1 MTQHLDVLPVRGG
14 RPMAQRN
21 RKRPLAVF
29 EHGTRIYSPADGEQR
44 HRIVARAPATGERLF
59 VSAGSEEAARV
70 RARDIEERLAAAA
83 SLREPDRWSRTVKDL
98 AHRYVDDHLTTKS
111 NRYREKHQYLLRAW
125 ILPTIGDR
133 PVIEWNSAESDRVL
147 ASVRKAG
154 RSDALVQDVGS
165 AMRALVT
172 YARRLRWLTARDDDP
187 MWLVSYSTKSTR
199 QGETATFIPRSTLP
213 TDDQCAALF
222 AAMAD
227 QSHELWALAM
237 RVVHRSGLRW
247 GELTGL
253 QADDIELV
261 PNRVIHVRRAVEQ
274 TSAGPPTL
282 KTPKNGKTRTTI
294 FPKSLANDLGQLVD
308 DVTAVHGPTGLL
320 FPNRQGGIARRSA
333 FQQVWIKAA
342 AAADWPMTAPLRRT
356 AGYGKKDKGWRWTGA
371 AKWTVHDLRH
381 VAACWM
387 LFDLGLDPAIV
398 AEKLGHADPAF
409 TVKRYA
415 GVRGNP
421 DERATALTD
430 GW

>member
-1 MTQHLDVLPVRGG
+1 MAKRTRKPV
-14 RPMAQRN
+14 
-21 RKRPLAVF
+21 AVF
-29 EHGTRIYSPADGEQR
+29 EHGTRIYAPVDGERR
-44 HRIVARAPATGERLF
+44 HRIVARDATTGERIF
-59 VSAGSEEAARV
+59 VAASTEQEARL
-70 RARDIEERLAAAA
+70 RAREIEERLETAA
-83 SLREPDRWSRTVKDL
+83 SIRKPDRWSRTVEDL
-98 AHRYVDDHLTTKS
+98 ARRYVDDHLTTKS

-125 ILPTIGDR
+125 VLPAIGDR

-187 MWLVSYSTKSTR
+187 MWLVSYSTKSTH
-199 QGETATFIPRSTLP
+199 QGETAIFIPRSTLP

-222 AAMAD
+222 TAMAD
-227 QSHELWALAM
+227 QGHERWALAM
-237 RVVHRSGLRW
+237 RLVHRSGLRW

-253 QADDIELV
+253 QAGDLEFE
-261 PNRVIHVRRAVEQ
+261 PNRIVQVRRAVEQ
-274 TSAGPPTL
+274 TSAGAPAL

-294 FPKSLANDLGQLVD
+294 FPKSLADDLAQLVA
-308 DVTAVHGPTGLL
+308 DVTADHGPTGLL
-320 FPNRQGGIARRSA
+320 FPNRRGGIARRSS

-342 AAADWPMTAPLRRT
+342 DAADWPMTAPLRRT
-356 AGYGKKDKGWRWTGA
+356 SGYGKKDKGWRWTGSA
-371 AKWTVHDLRH
+371 RWTVHDLRH

-409 TVKRYA
+409 TVKRYV

-430 GW
+430 NW